1 MRVPLA
7 GLRGAL
13 GQSGVCVCGGGEG
26 AVPERLEMNFIFLFY
41 WQNRSGLRAR
51 FRAYSTGS
59 ARASFRGSF
68 FVVSLHPQILFYWQS
83 RGIFQGLDLL
93 LLHRRILF
101 QLGEPEQLGSDF
113 RAISGRLRA
122 YSTGQSHWRM
132 RLHRNCIKFRI
143 GLNRFFFFWPDI

>member
-13 GQSGVCVCGGGEG
+13 GQSGVCVGGEG

-59 ARASFRGSF
+59 ARASFRG
-68 FVVSLHPQILFYWQS
+68 
-83 RGIFQGLDLL
+83 
-93 LLHRRILF
+93 
-101 QLGEPEQLGSDF
+101 
-113 RAISGRLRA
+113 
-122 YSTGQSHWRM
+122 
-132 RLHRNCIKFRI
+132 
-143 GLNRFFFFWPDI
+143 